1 MSNKTL
7 TRDATVTSNIVSWTF
22 CIVFIVIGL
31 LNLFLVHPVPGAFY
45 LLLSLFYF
53 PQTNILFR
61 KWFGFSIPLIAKI
74 ILGLVILWGTL
85 AVGDLAEMYGL

>member
-7 TRDATVTSNIVSWTF
+7 TQDATVTSNIVSWTF
-22 CIVFIVIGL
+22 GIVFIVIGL
-31 LNLFLVHPVPGAFY
+31 LNLFLIHPVPGAFY
-45 LLLSLFYF
+45 LLLSLVYI
-53 PQTNILFR
+53 PQTNILVR
-61 KWFGFSIPLIAKI
+61 KWFGFAIPLLVKI